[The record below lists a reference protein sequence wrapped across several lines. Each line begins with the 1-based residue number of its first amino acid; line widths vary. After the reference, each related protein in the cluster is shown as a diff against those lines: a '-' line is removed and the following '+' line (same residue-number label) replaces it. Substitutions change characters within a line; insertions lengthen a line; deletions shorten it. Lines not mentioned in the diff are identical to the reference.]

1 MTLQQIIIVKS
12 DYISR
17 KHLTSVSLL
26 PLDQDASVVV
36 EEGIKE
42 VEERGAVEVV
52 DTGVVEVEDIEVVV
66 VDGFLGTFWG
76 PLAANRA

>member
-36 EEGIKE
+36 EEVIPDL
-42 VEERGAVEVV
+42 VMLSA
-52 DTGVVEVEDIEVVV
+52 
-66 VDGFLGTFWG
+66 
-76 PLAANRA
+76 LAFPSMS